1 MNIIKTFK
9 TMELQIE
16 GTLKKKFEIT
26 QHGASFRKMEFIVKT
41 EDEKYPQLIKMQVV
55 QDKIEKIN
63 EIPEGTKAKWFFNLK
78 GRDWENKKGETIY
91 FNSIEVWRFETT
103 GTDFKEEVTT
113 TDAVSDELPF

>member
-1 MNIIKTFK
+1 
-9 TMELQIE
+9 MELHIE
-16 GTLKKKFEIT
+16 GTLKKKFDVVT
-26 QHGASFRKMEFIVKT
+26 RKNDFKSMEFIVKT